1 MNSDTNLYTLSKRVL
16 DDFIALNSFRWRKE
30 AQKTGIANSQYL
42 KRTQKHIIYSISI
55 FFFSQVCG
63 VLRGFFYPSFFSMF
77 FWNFI
82 GLFFAQSCELYILH
96 FLFTLVLIFSLQ
108 QKNYDGN
115 DDYEDDN
122 RNAESDN
129 HDQSVVVGWGICC
142 WKLKKLIITF
152 YWKFHILFT
161 GTSSS
166 LTITTQNSVTTL
178 TEFSIS

>member
-55 FFFSQVCG
+55 
-63 VLRGFFYPSFFSMF
+63 SFFLSGLWDF
-77 FWNFI
+77 LGYFI
-82 GLFFAQSCELYILH
+82 PHFSLCSFGTSLVSCELYILH

-115 DDYEDDN
+115 DDHEDNN

-129 HDQSVVVGWGICC
+129 HDQSVVVGRGICR
-142 WKLKKLIITF
+142 
-152 YWKFHILFT
+152 
-161 GTSSS
+161 
-166 LTITTQNSVTTL
+166 
-178 TEFSIS
+178 

>member
-1 MNSDTNLYTLSKRVL
+1 M

-63 VLRGFFYPSFFSMF
+63 VLVFFLSLIFLYVLLELH
-77 FWNFI
+77 WFI
-82 GLFFAQSCELYILH
+82 FCEIVWVH

-115 DDYEDDN
+115 DDYEDDD

-129 HDQSVVVGWGICC
+129 HDQSVVVGRGICC
-142 WKLKKLIITF
+142 WKIKQLIITLYPKISYSI
-152 YWKFHILFT
+152 YWYFIICYHNYKLW
-161 GTSSS
+161 
-166 LTITTQNSVTTL
+166 TTQNSL
-178 TEFSIS
+178 TIFNRI